1 MSLKLYYDSM
11 SPPCRAL
18 YILLKTSKCNFEPKL
33 VDMGKGHQLRPEYG
47 AINRFKKIPA
57 IDHNGFILMES
68 VAITKYLARE
78 KMIPKTLYSEDSKA
92 QARVDEY
99 LAWQHVGLK
108 LPSILFFMTTFINPL
123 MTGKS
128 PDPKQVDSYKQKVIN
143 ALEEID
149 RLWLGYNK
157 FVTGDTINV
166 ADLFAAV
173 DLEQLKLPE
182 FNFDPAA
189 DFPNIAKWWPKVREH
204 FNPCYEEAHVVL
216 HKVIKSNASKVNK
229 NTQ

>member
-1 MSLKLYYDSM
+1 MSLKLYYDFM
-11 SPPCRAL
+11 SPPCRVL
-18 YILLKTSKCNFEPKL
+18 YVLLKTSKCNFEPKL
-33 VDMGKGHQLRPEYG
+33 LDMGKGHQLKPEYE

-78 KMIPKTLYSEDSKA
+78 NMISKTLYPEDSKG

-99 LAWQHVGLK
+99 LEWQHVGLK
-108 LPSILFFMTTFINPL
+108 LPGNLFFRTAFINPL
-123 MTGKS
+123 LTGKS
-128 PDPKQVDSYKQKVIN
+128 PDPKQVDSYKQKMIN
-143 ALEEID
+143 ALEEFD
-149 RLWLGYNK
+149 TLWLGCNK

-173 DLEQLKLPE
+173 DLEQLKLP
-182 FNFDPAA
+182 NFDPTA

-204 FNPCYEEAHVVL
+204 FNPCYDEAHVIL
-216 HKVIKSNASKVNK
+216 NKVIKLNASKLNK
-229 NTQ
+229 NIK